1 MVSMATTPTV
11 NKTRRQSNC
20 PYGNKKELTVG
31 EEVGVRDGR
40 VLAVDGLEFGDG
52 FVEAGVAAVREF
64 FFEADGTAAVAAG
77 LGHLVVG
84 ARGVPREADHRGAE
98 VPILR
103 HEFLD
108 VRAEGREGSLGGGRG
123 GTRGARAFL
132 CLGERGC
139 VAHDERRGERGEER
153 VAAGERDLISVL
165 GSANNRS
172 GLFGIGGRA
181 GACHGLGAAVGGDGT
196 LGGGHEA
203 RGLGRDGGEHVSL
216 GARARDRGA
225 GGSDKKRNLDIGF
238 HVSE

>member
-1 MVSMATTPTV
+1 MATTPTV

-108 VRAEGREGSLGGGRG
+108 VRAEGREGSLGGGWG

-153 VAAGERDLISVL
+153 VAAGQRDLSVID
-165 GSANNRS
+165 NNRS
-172 GLFGIGGRA
+172 ERLFRIGGRA
-181 GACHGLGAAVGGDGT
+181 GARHGLGAAVGGDGT

>member
-1 MVSMATTPTV
+1 M
-11 NKTRRQSNC
+11 
-20 PYGNKKELTVG
+20 
-31 EEVGVRDGR
+31 
-40 VLAVDGLEFGDG
+40 
-52 FVEAGVAAVREF
+52 REF

-98 VPILR
+98 IPILR

-123 GTRGARAFL
+123 GTGGARAFL

-181 GACHGLGAAVGGDGT
+181 GARHGLGAAVVGDGA
-196 LGGGHEA
+196 LSGGHEA
-203 RGLGRDGGEHVSL
+203 RVLGRDGGEHVL
-216 GARARDRGA
+216 VWVLARAIGARGEV
-225 GGSDKKRNLDIGF
+225 KKRNLDSSDSTSANK
-238 HVSE
+238 V